1 MGKRLI
7 TVLVTVFTVMLLT
20 GCNADN
26 KAVTQ
31 AAEGF
36 LNAMVNNDMQAAAQY
51 ATEDF
56 MKSETMKMMDPEY
69 LADSF
74 YAAMNVDKEDLDEQA
89 QNAVNEYVKKVV
101 EKAYKSFEI
110 QDVKIQESSAA
121 VTTKITLGY
130 NPESSSVVSDEMV
143 ELVGDYQT
151 EHYDELIEIY
161 TEEGEVAM
169 NKKIYNDL
177 IPIVIGKMQE
187 ALENSSTSEEKTVLT
202 LAKQDG
208 KWLVTA
214 LEENRPGA
222 DTGAAAEESAAAVS
236 TAQDAEHAADA
247 ESASEEAASEEST
260 SEEASEERTS
270 EESASEESASEEN
283 AQEGSTEGETSG
295 TAGTKEE
302 TAG

>member
-31 AAEGF
+31 VAEGF

-121 VTTKITLGY
+121 VTTKIILGY

-143 ELVGDYQT
+143 ELVSDYQT

-187 ALENSSTSEEKTVLT
+187 ALENSSASEEKTILT

-222 DTGAAAEESAAAVS
+222 DTGAAEESAAAVS

-247 ESASEEAASEEST
+247 ESTSKEAAGEEST
-260 SEEASEERTS
+260 SEETAA
-270 EESASEESASEEN
+270 ESASEENTSEEN